1 MPGWKT
7 ETGEENMQYR
17 APVESYSGTVREV
30 TIGTGDKA
38 LKLGGETALPFH
50 FFDQG
55 TLPNPPRLALE
66 VWDMAPADWAKWAV
80 EPYQD
85 VVSDPVKWALRCAEH
100 GAAAVCL
107 HLASADPG
115 AADTPPE
122 AAARLVRT
130 VAEALP
136 VPLIVYGPDDEKK
149 NAAVMARVAEVCRGQ
164 NLLLGPAVKENYEAI
179 ARPVLDNGHC
189 LIAQTSLDINLMKE
203 LNIKICKSFPPDR
216 VVIDPVSSA
225 LGYGMEYSFTIME
238 RIKQTGV
245 IFKDGMTQM
254 PIISNLAY
262 ECWKTKEARE
272 DRQQGILW
280 EGMTAVSL
288 LLAGA
293 NMAVLRHPETLR
305 YVNSLFGLK

>member
-1 MPGWKT
+1 
-7 ETGEENMQYR
+7 MQYR
-17 APVESYSGTVREV
+17 APIESYAGTVREIA
-30 TIGTGDKA
+30 IGTGA
-38 LKLGGETALPFH
+38 RVLKIGGETALPFH

-55 TLPNPPRLALE
+55 AIPNLPRLALE
-66 VWDMAPADWAKWAV
+66 VWDMPPKDWARWAI
-80 EPYQD
+80 EPFQD
-85 VVSDPVKWALRCAEH
+85 VISDPVGWAQKCVGY
-100 GAAAVCL
+100 GADAVCL
-107 HLASADPG
+107 QLVSADPT
-115 AADTPPE
+115 AKDTTPE
-122 AAARLVRT
+122 AAAQLVKA
-130 VAEALP
+130 VAEAVP

-179 ARPVLDNGHC
+179 AKAVLEHGHC

-216 VVIDPVSSA
+216 VVIDPISSA
-225 LGYGMEYSFTIME
+225 LGYGMEYSFSIME

-254 PIISNLAY
+254 PIIANLAG
-262 ECWKTKEARE
+262 ECWKTKEAKE
-272 DRQQGILW
+272 NQNQGVLW

-305 YVNSLFGLK
+305 YVKSLFGLK

>member
-1 MPGWKT
+1 
-7 ETGEENMQYR
+7 MQYR
-17 APVESYSGTVREV
+17 APVEACTGTVREV
-30 TIGTGDKA
+30 TIGTGNKA

-55 TLPNPPRLALE
+55 TIPNPPCLALE
-66 VWDMAPADWAKWAV
+66 IWDMAPRDWARWVV
-80 EPYQD
+80 EPYQS
-85 VVSDPVKWALRCAEH
+85 VVSDPVEWARKCVSL
-100 GAAAVCL
+100 GAAAICL

-122 AAARLVRT
+122 ASARLVKT
-130 VAEALP
+130 VAEAIP

-149 NAAVMARVAEVCRGQ
+149 NAAVLASVAEVCRGQ

-179 ARPVLDNGHC
+179 ARAVLDNGHC

-203 LNIKICKSFPPDR
+203 LNIKICKAFPPDR

-225 LGYGMEYSFTIME
+225 LGYGMEYSFSIME

-254 PIISNLAY
+254 PVIANLAH

-272 DRQQGILW
+272 DRTQGILW

-293 NMAVLRHPETLR
+293 NLAVLRHPETLR
-305 YVNSLFGLK
+305 HVRNLFGLK

>member
-1 MPGWKT
+1 
-7 ETGEENMQYR
+7 MQYR
-17 APVESYSGTVREV
+17 APTESYAGTVREV
-30 TIGTGDKA
+30 TIGTGVKA
-38 LKLGGETALPFH
+38 LKIGGETALPFH

-55 TLPNPPRLALE
+55 SIPNPPHLALE
-66 VWDMAPADWAKWAV
+66 VWDMPPKDWARWVV
-80 EPYQD
+80 EPFQD
-85 VVSDPVKWALRCAEH
+85 LISDPIRWARKCVEH
-100 GAAAVCL
+100 GADAVCL
-107 HLASADPG
+107 HLVSADP
-115 AADTPPE
+115 AAGDTPPE
-122 AAARLVRT
+122 TAAQTVKA
-130 VAEALP
+130 VAEAIP

-149 NAAVMARVAEVCRGQ
+149 NAAVLARVADVCRGQ

-179 ARPVLDNGHC
+179 ARAVLEHGHC
-189 LIAQTSLDINLMKE
+189 VIAQTSLDINLMKE

-225 LGYGMEYSFTIME
+225 LGYGMEYSFSIME

-254 PIISNLAY
+254 PIIANLAG

-272 DRQQGILW
+272 DRNQGILW

-293 NMAVLRHPETLR
+293 NLAVLRHPETLR
-305 YVNSLFGLK
+305 YVKNTLGLK

>member
-1 MPGWKT
+1 
-7 ETGEENMQYR
+7 MQYR
-17 APVESYSGTVREV
+17 APVESYAGTVREI
-30 TIGTGDKA
+30 TIGTGPKA
-38 LKLGGETALPFH
+38 LKIGGENALPFH

-55 TLPNPPRLALE
+55 SIPNPPRLALE
-66 VWDMAPADWAKWAV
+66 VWDMPPKDWARWAI
-80 EPYQD
+80 EPFQD
-85 VVSDPVKWALRCAEH
+85 VISDPVGWAQKCVGY
-100 GAAAVCL
+100 GADAVCL
-107 HLASADPG
+107 QLVSADPT
-115 AADTPPE
+115 AKDTTPE
-122 AAARLVRT
+122 AAAQLVKA
-130 VAEALP
+130 VAEAIP

-149 NAAVMARVAEVCRGQ
+149 NAAVMAKVAEVCRGQ

-179 ARPVLDNGHC
+179 AKAVLEHGHC

-225 LGYGMEYSFTIME
+225 LGYGMEYSFSIME

-254 PIISNLAY
+254 PIIANLAG
-262 ECWKTKEARE
+262 ECWKTKEAKE
-272 DRQQGILW
+272 NQNQGVLW

-293 NMAVLRHPETLR
+293 NLAVLRHPETLR
-305 YVNSLFGLK
+305 YVKKLFGLK

>member
-1 MPGWKT
+1 
-7 ETGEENMQYR
+7 MQYR
-17 APVESYSGTVREV
+17 PPVESHTGTVREV
-30 TIGTGDKA
+30 TIGSGDRA

-55 TLPNPPRLALE
+55 GIPNPPRLALE
-66 VWDMAPADWAKWAV
+66 VWDMAPRGWAKWVA
-80 EPYQD
+80 EPYQE
-85 VVSDPVKWALRCAEH
+85 VISDPVKWAAKCVEL

-122 AAARLVRT
+122 AAARTVRA
-130 VAEALP
+130 VADAIP

-149 NAAVMARVAEVCRGQ
+149 NTAVLAVVAEVCRGM

-179 ARPVLDNGHC
+179 AKAVLDNGHC
-189 LIAQTSLDINLMKE
+189 LIAQTSLDINLAKE

-216 VVIDPVSSA
+216 VVVDPESPA
-225 LGYGMEYSFTIME
+225 LGYGLEYAFSITE
-238 RIKQTGV
+238 RLKQTGV
-245 IFKDGMTQM
+245 IFKDSMTQM
-254 PIISNLAY
+254 PIIANLAGA
-262 ECWKTKEARE
+262 CWKTKEAKE
-272 DRQQGILW
+272 DRKQGILW

-305 YVNSLFGLK
+305 YVKSLFGLK